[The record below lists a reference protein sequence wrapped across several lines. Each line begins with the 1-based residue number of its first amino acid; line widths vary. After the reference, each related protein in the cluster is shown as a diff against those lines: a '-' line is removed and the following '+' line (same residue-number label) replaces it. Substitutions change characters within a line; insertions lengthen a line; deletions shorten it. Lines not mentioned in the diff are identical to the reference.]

1 VEVREESQPLPGLLL
16 LLLLLEEGSVDGFEV
31 DVDGVD
37 IRIGR

>member
-1 VEVREESQPLPGLLL
+1 MEVREESQPLPGLLL

>member
-1 VEVREESQPLPGLLL
+1 MEVREESQPLPGLLL
-16 LLLLLEEGSVDGFEV
+16 LLLLLEEGSVDGFKV